1 MPGVLCPVDWAESKY
16 GVAICGKVNFHNL
29 IRFAISAVPGVND
42 VVCSKSIDVLEK
54 GCPLNF
60 KEYLKNK
67 NTCAQ
72 SYISKGTV
80 LIDRLSDDKVFDIL
94 IRWSFADYLW
104 EWLSD
109 SCSEYIE

>member
-1 MPGVLCPVDWAESKY
+1 MSDYYITIRLS
-16 GVAICGKVNFHNL
+16 GK
-29 IRFAISAVPGVND
+29 
-42 VVCSKSIDVLEK
+42 KSIDVLEK

-80 LIDRLSDDKVFDIL
+80 LIDRLSDDQVFDIL

-104 EWLSD
+104 DWLSD
-109 SCSEYIE
+109 SCSEFVD